1 MAGLYIHIPFCER
14 KCRYCDFYSTA
25 ELADREIFTESI
37 IKEAELRLRAAGSA
51 FSFDTVFI
59 GGGTPSLL
67 SVSQISR
74 IIDAVRRHAN
84 IVDSAEFTI
93 ESNPGSLSRQLLKE
107 YRNLGINRLSIGV
120 QSFSDADLAF
130 LGRVH
135 DSQQALAAI
144 REAQEAGFENLNLD
158 LIFEIPGQSIDTW
171 KENLRI
177 AARIGVP
184 HISAYSL
191 IFEESTPLY
200 NDWLA
205 GRAAKASEDTAAE
218 QYILTEEILQSA
230 GFGHYEISN
239 FARPGFECKHNLN
252 YWNHGEYI
260 ALGPSA
266 HGFASVARY
275 WNCRDLHRYISML
288 TEGQLPTEGSET
300 IGREEA
306 IEEEIYLSLRS
317 TGLDWGRFTQQ
328 YGIDESD
335 SIADMFNNWQKNG
348 LATLEGGKVRLS
360 GKGYCIAD
368 RLALDLIRL
377 VLK

>member
-1 MAGLYIHIPFCER
+1 M
-14 KCRYCDFYSTA
+14 
-25 ELADREIFTESI
+25 
-37 IKEAELRLRAAGSA
+37 
-51 FSFDTVFI
+51 
-59 GGGTPSLL
+59 L

-74 IIDAVRRHAN
+74 IIDTVRRHAN
-84 IVDSAEFTI
+84 IIDGAEFSI
-93 ESNPGSLSRQLLKE
+93 ESNPGSLSRQLLNE

-135 DSQQALAAI
+135 DSQQALRAI
-144 REAQEAGFENLNLD
+144 GEAQEAGFENLNLD
-158 LIFEIPGQSIDTW
+158 LIFEIPSQSIDTW

-177 AARIGVP
+177 ATRIGVP

-230 GFGHYEISN
+230 GYGHYEISN

-266 HGFASVARY
+266 HGFASGARY

-288 TEGQLPTEGSET
+288 TEWQLPTEGSET

-317 TGLDWGRFTQQ
+317 IGLDWGHFTRQ

-335 SIADMFNNWQKNG
+335 SILDMFNSWHKNG
-348 LATLEGGKVRLS
+348 LASLEGGRVRLS